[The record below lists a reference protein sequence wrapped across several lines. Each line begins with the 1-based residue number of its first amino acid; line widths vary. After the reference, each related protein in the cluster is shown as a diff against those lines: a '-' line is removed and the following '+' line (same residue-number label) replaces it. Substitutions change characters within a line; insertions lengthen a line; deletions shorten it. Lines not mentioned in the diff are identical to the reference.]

1 MAESERVTLRPEEAA
16 QRLGVSRTVVY
27 RLIAEGRIRSLK
39 IGRSRRVSV
48 DALRAFVESEE
59 RALTTAV
66 RRPVEAQA

>member
-48 DALRAFVESEE
+48 DALRAFVEAEE
-59 RALTTAV
+59 HGLVAV